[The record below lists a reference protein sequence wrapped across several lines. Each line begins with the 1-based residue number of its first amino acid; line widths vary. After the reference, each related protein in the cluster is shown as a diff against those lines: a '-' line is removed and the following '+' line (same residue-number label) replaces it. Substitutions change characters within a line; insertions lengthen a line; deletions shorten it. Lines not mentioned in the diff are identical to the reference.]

1 MPEGGRIQLFLRLSW
16 EIIRRVTRRF
26 RRFSFH
32 RQSDSELRSNRL
44 KAHLY
49 TRLQYPR
56 WFHSRRPET
65 LCLILRQ
72 INIAERCRNTT
83 ELAHASSVYGAA
95 LALTFPFFC
104 RRAMRYIDHA
114 AWIYRSQ
121 GDPHGEGH
129 VASMRACVLHAAG
142 QYRKAAEAAG
152 DAVRILDQLG
162 DRWELGFATRTR
174 AVCLYRL
181 GRLGEA
187 RREAR
192 RLFDIGV
199 EIGDAHAQITAL
211 EVLAKVT
218 EGRVTA
224 VQTQAALGRRG
235 DDIEVTVAALLA
247 EALRLRHTGQLEQAI
262 RSLSGAARLVS
273 RAQPTSTHLV
283 PVFAWL
289 ATLHR
294 EAAEQPLL
302 PHVRRARLRRARKS
316 ARRAVRYGKLYPND
330 LPHALREL
338 GMVCALSGHR
348 RRARRHL
355 RRSAAW
361 ARRREAGAE
370 LAETNLQAARLELTG
385 EASGGEGYPEPGL
398 GAAPPA
404 LSTLGLAERFA
415 ALLEAGVL
423 LASSDSAEATVR
435 AIRETTQTLLR
446 AERCRVVGLTTD
458 WRPGH
463 SAASAEEQEAARRA
477 AEHRGPL
484 VLNRPLATE
493 FEPDAGLALPDAR
506 SALCAPVFVRDEM
519 VGYFLALHSQVG
531 KLFGEEEQQLA
542 EFVARL
548 AGAALERQQLQRDIR
563 ARVISAQEAERSRV
577 ARDLHDEVGQ
587 ALTSVLLGVRL
598 VESAVSSDNSGSVR
612 PDDVLPQVAEL
623 RHHVVG
629 ALGSVQRL
637 AFDLRPTVLDDL
649 GLVAALRRLTVSAVT
664 GNTCVELATV
674 NLEPGDRLPAEIET
688 TAYRAV
694 QEAVTNVARHSRA
707 SKCSVVIGRTQ
718 RCLRVVIEDDGIGFR
733 TDALSGG
740 GLGLL
745 GMKERAALVGGTL
758 RVTSAPGQGTAIS
771 LEVPLD
777 E

>member
-1 MPEGGRIQLFLRLSW
+1 M
-16 EIIRRVTRRF
+16 
-26 RRFSFH
+26 
-32 RQSDSELRSNRL
+32 
-44 KAHLY
+44 
-49 TRLQYPR
+49 
-56 WFHSRRPET
+56 
-65 LCLILRQ
+65 
-72 INIAERCRNTT
+72 
-83 ELAHASSVYGAA
+83 
-95 LALTFPFFC
+95 
-104 RRAMRYIDHA
+104 
-114 AWIYRSQ
+114 
-121 GDPHGEGH
+121 
-129 VASMRACVLHAAG
+129 
-142 QYRKAAEAAG
+142 
-152 DAVRILDQLG
+152 
-162 DRWELGFATRTR
+162 
-174 AVCLYRL
+174 
-181 GRLGEA
+181 
-187 RREAR
+187 
-192 RLFDIGV
+192 FDIGV

-224 VQTQAALGRRG
+224 IQTQAALGRRG

-247 EALRLRHTGQLEQAI
+247 EALRLRHAGQLEQAI
-262 RSLSGAARLVS
+262 ESLSSAARLVS

-294 EAAEQPLL
+294 EAAERPLL
-302 PHVRRARLRRARKS
+302 PHIRRERLRRARKS

-338 GMVCALSGHR
+338 GVVCALSGHR
-348 RRARRHL
+348 RRARRYL
-355 RRSAAW
+355 KRSAAW
-361 ARRREAGAE
+361 ARRREASAE
-370 LAETNLQAARLELTG
+370 LAETNLQSARLELTG
-385 EASGGEGYPEPGL
+385 EVPGGEGYPELGL
-398 GAAPPA
+398 GAARSA

-493 FEPDAGLALPDAR
+493 LEPDAELALPDAR

-598 VESAVSSDNSGSVR
+598 VESTVSNDSSGSVK
-612 PDDVLPQVAEL
+612 PSDVLPRVAEL
-623 RHHVVG
+623 RHHVAG

-649 GLVAALRRLTVSAVT
+649 GLVAALRRLTASAVT
-664 GNTCVELATV
+664 GDVCVELETV
-674 NLEPGDRLPAEIET
+674 NLEPGDRLSAEIET
-688 TAYRAV
+688 TTYRVV